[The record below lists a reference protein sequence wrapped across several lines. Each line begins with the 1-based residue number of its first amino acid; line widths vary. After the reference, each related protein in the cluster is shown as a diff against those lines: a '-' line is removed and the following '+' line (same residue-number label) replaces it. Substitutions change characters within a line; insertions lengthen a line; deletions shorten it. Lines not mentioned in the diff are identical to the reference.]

1 MPRAMGAAKR
11 TAKWLHEVVGAGNIF
26 TKAQLRAA
34 VPDRE
39 QVDRRMRDLREIG
52 WVINTSNE
60 DATLSNEQLRVVK
73 EGEHP
78 WVEGYRWPSGSRVSG
93 KVRRM
98 VFDRDGNRCVVC
110 GIASGEP
117 YPHEPTKKARLT
129 IGHVLPKGRR
139 GSNDPENLRTECSLC
154 NETSRHLTSTPV
166 DPELVK
172 AEIRALPRAER
183 AELRLWMTENRRRFT
198 KTEALWAK
206 YRQLPA
212 LIRDEVKR
220 LIDELP

>member
-1 MPRAMGAAKR
+1 MGAAKR
-11 TAKWLHEVVGAGNIF
+11 SAKWLHEVVGVGKVF
-26 TKAQLRAA
+26 TKAQLREA

-39 QVDRRMRDLREIG
+39 QVDRRMRQLREIG
-52 WVINTSNE
+52 WVIHTSSE
-60 DATLSNEQLRVVK
+60 DASLSNEQLRVVT
-73 EGEHP
+73 EGEQP
-78 WVEGYRWPSGSRVSG
+78 WVEGYRWPPTSRVSG
-93 KVRRM
+93 RARRT

-110 GIASGEP
+110 GVASGEP
-117 YPHEPTKKARLT
+117 YPHEPTKIARMT
-129 IGHVLPKGRR
+129 IGHLLPTGRR
-139 GSNDPENLRTECSLC
+139 GTNDPENLRTECSLC

-172 AEIRALPRAER
+172 AEIRALSRSER
-183 AELRLWMTENRRRFT
+183 AELRVWIAENRRRFT

-212 LIRDEVKR
+212 PVRDQVKR